1 MLIRDNGLFADSYL
15 PIADLDPRMANAAL
29 DALRDAGIAAY
40 AKASPGIPGP
50 YLDVHLPVRPSDR
63 LFVDAAAAS
72 SARSVLA
79 GLLPGEHGWVPV
91 ADSGGTTQVPAE
103 VVGATGSRGTGEPD
117 LDRAWEQIVAGFDA
131 ATTDP
136 VRRWPAEED
145 VSPGGEPGGEP
156 TDEQDGG
163 WRDGRVIRR
172 VDTGDGPG
180 AAQQEEDDGAGT
192 GTDAATADEGHYIPP
207 EPPPLP
213 EVEPI
218 TRLAWIGLLG
228 GPALLLVAAVL
239 GWQLA
244 GPIAFLAV
252 GAFVAG
258 FGTLVTRMKDRPPT
272 DLGGDDG
279 AVL

>member
-1 MLIRDNGLFADSYL
+1 MLIRDNGLVADSYL

-29 DALRDAGIAAY
+29 DALREVGIAAY
-40 AKASPGIPGP
+40 AKASPGNPGP

-72 SARSVLA
+72 PARLVLA
-79 GLLPGEHGWVPV
+79 ELLPGEHGWVP
-91 ADSGGTTQVPAE
+91 ADEGGETTQVPAE
-103 VVGATGSRGTGEPD
+103 LVGPTGSRGTGDPD
-117 LDRAWEQIVAGFDA
+117 LDQVWEQIVAGFDA
-131 ATTDP
+131 THTDP
-136 VRRWPAEED
+136 IPRWPAEED
-145 VSPGGEPGGEP
+145 VVPSAEPPGEP
-156 TDEQDGG
+156 DGG
-163 WRDGRVIRR
+163 GRDGRVIRR
-172 VDTGDGPG
+172 VDAGDGLSP
-180 AAQQEEDDGAGT
+180 AHPDGEAGT
-192 GTDAATADEGHYIPP
+192 AADPAGDDEGHYVPP

-218 TRLAWIGLLG
+218 TRMAWIGVLG
-228 GPALLLVAAVL
+228 GPLLLLVAAIL

-244 GPIAFLAV
+244 GPIAFVAV
-252 GAFVAG
+252 GGFVAG

>member
-63 LFVDAAAAS
+63 LFVDTAAAS

-91 ADSGGTTQVPAE
+91 DESGEATQVPAE
-103 VVGATGSRGTGEPD
+103 LVGATGWRGSGEPD
-117 LDRAWEQIVAGFDA
+117 LDQAWEQIVAGFDA
-131 ATTDP
+131 PTEP
-136 VRRWPAEED
+136 VPRWPAEED
-145 VSPGGEPGGEP
+145 VIPGGEPA
-156 TDEQDGG
+156 DEQDGG
-163 WRDGRVIRR
+163 GRDGRVIRR

-180 AAQQEEDDGAGT
+180 PAPQEDEDDGTGT
-192 GTDAATADEGHYIPP
+192 GADPAAADEGHYIPP

-218 TRLAWIGLLG
+218 TRIAWIGLLG
-228 GPALLLVAAVL
+228 GPALLVVAAVL
-239 GWQLA
+239 GWELA

>member
-1 MLIRDNGLFADSYL
+1 
-15 PIADLDPRMANAAL
+15 
-29 DALRDAGIAAY
+29 
-40 AKASPGIPGP
+40 
-50 YLDVHLPVRPSDR
+50 
-63 LFVDAAAAS
+63 LFVDTAAAS

-91 ADSGGTTQVPAE
+91 DESGEATQVPAE
-103 VVGATGSRGTGEPD
+103 LVGATGWRGSGEPD
-117 LDRAWEQIVAGFDA
+117 LDQAWEQIVAGFDA
-131 ATTDP
+131 PTEP
-136 VRRWPAEED
+136 VPRWPAEED
-145 VSPGGEPGGEP
+145 VIPGGEPA
-156 TDEQDGG
+156 DEQDGG
-163 WRDGRVIRR
+163 GRDGRVIRR

-180 AAQQEEDDGAGT
+180 PAPQEDEDDGTGT
-192 GTDAATADEGHYIPP
+192 GADPAAADEGHYIPP

-218 TRLAWIGLLG
+218 TRIAWIGLLG
-228 GPALLLVAAVL
+228 GPALLVVAAVL
-239 GWQLA
+239 GWELA

>member
-15 PIADLDPRMANAAL
+15 PLADLDPRVANAAL
-29 DALRDAGIAAY
+29 DALREAGIAAY
-40 AKASPGIPGP
+40 AKASPGTPGP

-79 GLLPGEHGWVPV
+79 GMLPGEQGWVPV
-91 ADSGGTTQVPAE
+91 DESGETTQVRAE
-103 VVGATGSRGTGEPD
+103 LVGATGSRGSGEPD
-117 LDRAWEQIVAGFDA
+117 LDQVWEQIIAGFDA
-131 ATTDP
+131 APTDP
-136 VRRWPAEED
+136 IPRWPAEED
-145 VSPGGEPGGEP
+145 LVPDGDAA
-156 TDEQDGG
+156 DEADGG

-172 VDTGDGPG
+172 VDTGDG
-180 AAQQEEDDGAGT
+180 ASSTAQDADDGTGVEPAGT
-192 GTDAATADEGHYIPP
+192 DPAADEGHFVPP

-218 TRLAWIGLLG
+218 TRMAWIGVVG

-239 GWQLA
+239 GWELA
-244 GPIAFLAV
+244 GPIALVAV

>member
-29 DALRDAGIAAY
+29 DALREAGIAAY
-40 AKASPGIPGP
+40 AKASPGVPGP

-63 LFVDAAAAS
+63 LFVDTSAAS

-79 GLLPGEHGWVPV
+79 GLLPGDHGWVPV
-91 ADSGGTTQVPAE
+91 DEGGDTTQVPAE
-103 VVGATGSRGTGEPD
+103 LVGVTGARSSGEPD
-117 LDRAWEQIVAGFDA
+117 LDQAWEQIIAGFDDP
-131 ATTDP
+131 TDP
-136 VRRWPAEED
+136 VPRWPADED
-145 VSPGGEPGGEP
+145 VGASGEP
-156 TDEQDGG
+156 DDQDGG
-163 WRDGRVIRR
+163 ARDGRVIRR
-172 VDTGDGPG
+172 VDTGDGSGSAPSDPNRGVG
-180 AAQQEEDDGAGT
+180 ADPAG
-192 GTDAATADEGHYIPP
+192 ADEGHFVPP

-218 TRLAWIGLLG
+218 TRIAWIGLVG
-228 GPALLLVAAVL
+228 GPALLLVAAIL

>member
-1 MLIRDNGLFADSYL
+1 MLIRDNGIFADSYL
-15 PIADLDPRMANAAL
+15 PLADLDPRMANAAL

-63 LFVDAAAAS
+63 LFVDASVVSA
-72 SARSVLA
+72 ARSVLA

-91 ADSGGTTQVPAE
+91 DESGESTQAPAE
-103 VVGATGSRGTGEPD
+103 LVGTTGSRGSSEPD
-117 LDRAWEQIVAGFDA
+117 LDQAWEQIVAGFEA
-131 ATTDP
+131 ATADP
-136 VRRWPAEED
+136 VPRWPAEED
-145 VSPGGEPGGEP
+145 VVPAGDPV
-156 TDEQDGG
+156 DEQDGG
-163 WRDGRVIRR
+163 RRDGRVIRR
-172 VDTGDGPG
+172 VDVGDGSGP
-180 AAQQEEDDGAGT
+180 AHQEGSDGAGAEL
-192 GTDAATADEGHYIPP
+192 DAAEPTEADEGHFVPP

-218 TRLAWIGLLG
+218 TRISWIGLLG
-228 GPALLLVAAVL
+228 GPALLLLATIL
-239 GWQLA
+239 GWQLTEA
-244 GPIAFLAV
+244 IVFVAV

-258 FGTLVTRMKDRPPT
+258 FATLVVRMKDRPPT